1 MTDADELDLEQLARG
16 ATDEFE
22 RRVLEIGPYGDSA
35 QDPATWQD
43 AIVFVQA
50 GAIEIVCA
58 RGGHERFRRGDILCL
73 APLSVHSVRNP
84 SAEPA
89 RLLVI
94 SRRTSSL

>member
-1 MTDADELDLEQLARG
+1 MTGADELDLERLARS
-16 ATDEFE
+16 TDEFD
-22 RRVLEIGPYGDSA
+22 RRVLEIAPFTDSA
-35 QDPATWQD
+35 QDPASWQD

-73 APLSVHSVRNP
+73 APLSVRSVRNP